1 MTGYVATA
9 ETEIAAAPI
18 RVWQALTDPERIKEW
33 MFGSLVETDWQPGSP
48 ITWSGEFQGKS
59 YQDKGEVLAV
69 EPERLLRVTHFSPL
83 TGADD
88 VPENYHTVEY
98 RLEPRGGDTHLTISN
113 DNNGSQE
120 EADHASGTWST
131 MLSGL
136 KEYVEDA

>member
-1 MTGYVATA
+1 MTGYLATA
-9 ETEIAAAPI
+9 ETEIEAAPSQ
-18 RVWQALTDPERIKEW
+18 VWQALTEPERIKEW

-59 YQDKGEVLAV
+59 YQDKGEILTV
-69 EPERLLRVTHFSPL
+69 EPDRLLRVTHFSPL
-83 TGADD
+83 TGAED

-98 RLEPRGGDTHLTISN
+98 RLEPRGTGTHLTISN

-120 EADHASGTWST
+120 EADHAGETWSM

-136 KEYVEDA
+136 KKYVEG

>member
-9 ETEIAAAPI
+9 ETDIQAAPSQ
-18 RVWQALTDPERIKEW
+18 VWQALTDPERIKEW

-59 YQDKGEVLAV
+59 YQDKGEVLAF

-83 TGADD
+83 TGGED
-88 VPENYHTVEY
+88 VPENYHAVEY
-98 RLEPRGGDTHLTISN
+98 RLEPRGTGTHLTISN
-113 DNNGSQE
+113 DNNGSQQ
-120 EADHASGTWST
+120 EADHATETWST

-136 KEYVEDA
+136 KKYVEEA